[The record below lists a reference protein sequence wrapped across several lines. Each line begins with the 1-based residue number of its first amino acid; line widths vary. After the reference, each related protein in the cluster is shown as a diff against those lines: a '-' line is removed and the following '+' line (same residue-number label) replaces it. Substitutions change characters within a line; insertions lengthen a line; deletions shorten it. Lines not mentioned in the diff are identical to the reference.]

1 MDVKNVTGVILIF
14 IVRDRIS
21 VTKFFNVSHNDN
33 KA

>member
-1 MDVKNVTGVILIF
+1 MDDTDGILIF

-21 VTKFFNVSHNDN
+21 VTTILNVNHNDN

>member
-1 MDVKNVTGVILIF
+1 MDVNVVSLIF

-21 VTKFFNVSHNDN
+21 VTKILNVSHNDN

>member
-1 MDVKNVTGVILIF
+1 MDAKNVTGGILIF

-21 VTKFFNVSHNDN
+21 VTKILNVSHNDN